1 MAGILGVFALYVMTT
16 EVKLPKSA
24 SLSQSSQS
32 SQLSSQSSRSKS
44 DSTQS
49 KSTADS
55 APVVTVPGEIAGIDE
70 GKQEGGPGGEDE
82 MPSMSDD
89 SPAAS
94 MGTQPDTDKPKDTKQ
109 GMKDTVAST
118 KQDMKDSYY
127 GKGDLPPMKREDP
140 SPESDEKDEYR
151 AEGADSKSSDFIGK

>member
-1 MAGILGVFALYVMTT
+1 MMLQYMMAGTLGVFALYVMTT

-24 SLSQSSQS
+24 SASLSQSS
-32 SQLSSQSSRSKS
+32 SQSKT

-55 APVVTVPGEIAGIDE
+55 APVVTVPSEIAGIDE

-82 MPSMSDD
+82 EPPKTDD

-94 MGTQPDTDKPKDTKQ
+94 MKTQPDTEKPKDTKR
-109 GMKDTVAST
+109 GMKETVAST
-118 KQDMKDSYY
+118 KKSVKDSYY

-140 SPESDEKDEYR
+140 SPESDDKDEYR